1 MNKLIITIAP
11 TGNVP
16 TREMTPY
23 VPVSPEEIAR
33 EIVDCHNAGA
43 AVAHIHARD
52 EEQRPT
58 HRREVFAEILH
69 RLEAAGCPV
78 IRQFSTGG
86 RHGKTFEERS
96 ENLSLNPEMA
106 SLSTGSTNFHNMA
119 YVNAPDLIEFL
130 AGIMKE
136 RKIKP
141 EIEVFDTAMINNAV
155 LLAQKGLIRE
165 PLQFNF
171 VMGIKG
177 ALPATPKNLFHLM
190 ESIPQ
195 GSPWTVSVIGPQH
208 VPLSAIALAL
218 GGHVRVGIE
227 DNIFYARGDLATN
240 VRLVER
246 IVRIA
251 REIGRAIATPDEARE
266 ILGLKNDPDYQ

>member
-1 MNKLIITIAP
+1 MDKLIITIAP

-16 TREMTPY
+16 TRKMTPY

-33 EIVDCHNAGA
+33 DIVDCCNAGA

-58 HRREVFAEILH
+58 HRREVFEEILR
-69 RLEAAGCPV
+69 RLEAGGCPV
-78 IRQFSTGG
+78 IRQLSTGG

-96 ENLSLNPEMA
+96 ENLTLNPEMA
-106 SLSTGSTNFHNMA
+106 SLSTGSTNFPNMA
-119 YVNAPDLIEFL
+119 YVNAPELIEFL
-130 AGIMKE
+130 AGIMRE
-136 RKIKP
+136 RNIKP
-141 EIEVFDTAMINNAV
+141 EIEVFDTAMIFNAV

-177 ALPATPKNLFHLM
+177 ALPATPKNLFHLV

-208 VPLSAIALAL
+208 VPLSTVALAL

-227 DNIFYARGDLATN
+227 DNIYYSRGDLATN

-251 REIGRAIATPDEARE
+251 REMGREVATPDEARE
-266 ILGLKNDPDYQ
+266 ILGLRR